1 MLPPSERLEQAN
13 TNRTNRSHVRCHPYP
28 IPQPDHTTW
37 PHHPGLHPLI
47 FFRTVVWILLHPTW
61 TDQWKCCE
69 TGPTIFLP
77 YPRRQNNLTICRCHY
92 KGSTKSS
99 QLFIEPECCSGQG
112 LNLRPPTQ
120 PTSTLPTELTR
131 WQFIFPPYQSYF
143 CHFFFQISLKMEIIW
158 KVHSKYKTTK
168 QCLYLPHRSFLQLSY
183 THPIHL

>member
-1 MLPPSERLEQAN
+1 MPSLPNP
-13 TNRTNRSHVRCHPYP
+13 
-28 IPQPDHTTW
+28 TTW
-37 PHHPGLHPLI
+37 PHNLATPPASTSPY
-47 FFRTVVWILLHPTW
+47 FFSNSGVDSFTSHMNRSVKVLW
-61 TDQWKCCE
+61 DR
-69 TGPTIFLP
+69 TIFLP

-99 QLFIEPECCSGQG
+99 QFFIDPECCSGQG

-131 WQFIFPPYQSYF
+131 WQFIFPPYQSNF

>member
-1 MLPPSERLEQAN
+1 MLPLSERLEQAN

-92 KGSTKSS
+92 KGSTKLIFSVVYRPWVLFRPGFEPATSHSADQHSPNWANQVAVYFSTLSELFLSFFFSNILKNGDHLESS
-99 QLFIEPECCSGQG
+99 Q
-112 LNLRPPTQ
+112 
-120 PTSTLPTELTR
+120 
-131 WQFIFPPYQSYF
+131 
-143 CHFFFQISLKMEIIW
+143 
-158 KVHSKYKTTK
+158 
-168 QCLYLPHRSFLQLSY
+168 
-183 THPIHL
+183 